1 MGFGGISIWQL
12 LIILAIVVLVFGT
25 KRLPGA
31 ARDIG
36 SAITSFRDGMK
47 RDNTDQLEK
56 DKTDSKDCLKER
68 HSMLDIGFAELV
80 VVAAIALFVVGPE
93 RLPSTIRSLSLWLG
107 RLKRSFEEIKS
118 DVSRELHNEEVM
130 RALAEGKDQIKDVTD
145 VGTVIETEATRVLTE
160 EPENPKSSER
170 E

>member
-1 MGFGGISIWQL
+1 
-12 LIILAIVVLVFGT
+12 
-25 KRLPGA
+25 
-31 ARDIG
+31 
-36 SAITSFRDGMK
+36 
-47 RDNTDQLEK
+47 
-56 DKTDSKDCLKER
+56 
-68 HSMLDIGFAELV
+68 MLDIGFAELL

-145 VGTVIETEATRVLTE
+145 VGTVIETEATRALTE
-160 EPENPKSSER
+160 EPENPKSSDR

>member
-1 MGFGGISIWQL
+1 
-12 LIILAIVVLVFGT
+12 
-25 KRLPGA
+25 
-31 ARDIG
+31 
-36 SAITSFRDGMK
+36 
-47 RDNTDQLEK
+47 
-56 DKTDSKDCLKER
+56 
-68 HSMLDIGFAELV
+68 MLDIGFAELV